1 MVTDVIEEALRDLG
15 YAVLRNKPYAGGF
28 ITEHYGDPA
37 AGLHAVQIEIN
48 RALYMDER
56 EYRRAS
62 RFEYVR
68 ADLGRMIAKLA
79 AVTARGIK
87 PVRDA
92 AE

>member
-1 MVTDVIEEALRDLG
+1 
-15 YAVLRNKPYAGGF
+15 
-28 ITEHYGDPA
+28 
-37 AGLHAVQIEIN
+37 
-48 RALYMDER
+48 MDER